1 MNNPLSRILRLLPVA
16 LALVI
21 AGCGGSAD
29 SNNNNA
35 NIRVLNLS
43 PGYPSLDLLSNNG
56 DTDVDTT
63 QFTAVARGTIS
74 NYSSLE
80 ADTYTLKFR
89 RTGTSSNLWSSTA
102 TLTEDTHLTYIALGE
117 TNQFGL
123 MGIDEDL
130 DAPATG
136 YSIVRVLN
144 TLPEGVFDVYLT
156 GANDSL
162 DDVSATVSAVA
173 PGGTS
178 AAATISSGTFRLRVT
193 GTGVKTDLKLNV
205 PSVVLASKAVV
216 SIILTESN
224 GGVLVNAVVLPQQ
237 GAPTFYD
244 NTTSAKLRVLNVST
258 GYPSLDVFTGLS
270 NVDTQQ
276 FTAVGNGTISAYA
289 SLKADTYQL
298 KFRRAGAT
306 GTLLSQAVTLAD
318 DTQVTYVT
326 YGSTNRFAMQY
337 IGENQS
343 AADAGYTRVQILN
356 TSTSDPLDVY
366 LTGATDEL
374 SDVSATVSAVSAAA
388 FSTVQLVTSGTYR
401 MRITA
406 AGSKTDLR
414 LDTPA
419 VVLASQGNLT
429 IVLSDTAGGTL
440 VGAVALPQQGEAAF
454 FTNSKVRVRGAAGLS
469 VGSAVTINVGGT
481 EIVTR
486 RPARSFI
493 ADTYTS
499 LDAGT
504 NVPVTVSVDNVAV
517 ATGTVNLAAGA
528 DYTLL
533 AWDVGAAPQL
543 TLVADDNHTLVN
555 SRVKLRLLNGYS
567 GAAVPL
573 TLSVNFAPV
582 AEYIDV
588 GTGSS
593 YAELGA
599 GTDFRFDVSNAQT
612 LASLLS
618 RESVT
623 LLADGVYTFF
633 VAGSGSTVV
642 GTLRKD
648 R

>member
-29 SNNNNA
+29 SGDSKA
-35 NIRVLNLS
+35 RIRVLNLS
-43 PGYPSLDLLSNNG
+43 NGYPSLDLLTNNG
-56 DTDVDTT
+56 DTDTDTT
-63 QFTAVARGTIS
+63 QFTGVTVGTIS
-74 NYSSLE
+74 NYAVLD

-89 RTGTSSNLWSSTA
+89 RNGTSSNLWSSSA

-117 TNQFGL
+117 TNQFSL

-136 YSIVRVLN
+136 YAIVRVLN
-144 TLPEGVFDVYLT
+144 TLSAGVFDVYLT

-162 DDVSATVSAVA
+162 DDVSATVTGVA

-178 AAATISSGTFRLRVT
+178 SATTINSGTFRLRVT

-216 SIILTESN
+216 AIILTESN

-244 NTTSAKLRVLNVST
+244 NTDSAKLRVLNVST

-276 FTAVGNGTISAYA
+276 FTAVASGTITPYA
-289 SLKADTYQL
+289 AVKADTYLL

-306 GTLLSQAVTLAD
+306 GTLLSQSATLAD
-318 DTQVTYVT
+318 DTQVTYVA
-326 YGSTNRFAMQY
+326 YGSTNRFALQT
-337 IGENQS
+337 IGENQ
-343 AADAGYTRVQILN
+343 AEADAGYTRVQILN
-356 TSTSDPLDVY
+356 TSASDPLDVY
-366 LTGATDEL
+366 LTGPTDLL
-374 SDVSATVSAVSAAA
+374 SDVSATVGAVPAAS
-388 FSTVQLVTSGTYR
+388 FSTAQLVTSGEYR
-401 MRITA
+401 LRITA

-414 LDTPA
+414 LDVPA
-419 VVLASQGNLT
+419 ITLANRGNLT

-440 VGAVALPQQGEAAF
+440 VGAVVLPQQGEPAF
-454 FTNSKVRVRGAAGLS
+454 FSNTKVRLRGAVGLS
-469 VGSAVTINVGGT
+469 AGSAVTVNVAGAD
-481 EIVTR
+481 ILTR

-493 ADTYTS
+493 ADTYAS

-504 NVPVTVSVDNVAV
+504 DVPVTVTVDNVVV
-517 ATGTVNLAAGA
+517 ATGTVNLVAGA

-533 AWDVGAAPQL
+533 AWDVGGAPQL
-543 TLVADDNHTLVN
+543 SLVTDDNHPQAN
-555 SRVKLRLLNGYS
+555 SRVKLRLLNGFS

-573 TLSVNFAPV
+573 TLSVNYSPV

-588 GTGSS
+588 GTASD
-593 YAELGA
+593 YADLGA
-599 GTDFRFDVSNAQT
+599 GTDFRFEASNAQT
-612 LASLLS
+612 LAPLLT

>member
-16 LALVI
+16 LALIV
-21 AGCGGSAD
+21 AGCGGNAD
-29 SNNNNA
+29 SDNNTA
-35 NIRVLNLS
+35 RIRVLNLS
-43 PGYPSLDLLSNNG
+43 PGYPALDLLSNNG
-56 DTDVDTT
+56 DSDADTT
-63 QFTAVARGTIS
+63 QFTGVARGTIS
-74 NYSSLE
+74 NYAALK

-89 RTGTSSNLWSSTA
+89 RTGTSSNLWSSSA
-102 TLTEDTHLTYIALGE
+102 TLTEDTHATYIALGE
-117 TNQFGL
+117 TNQFSL
-123 MGIDEDL
+123 TGIDEDL
-130 DAPATG
+130 DAPSSG
-136 YSIVRVLN
+136 YSIVRVVN
-144 TLPEGVFDVYLT
+144 TLPAGSFDVYLT

-162 DDVSATVSAVA
+162 DDVTASVAGVA

-178 AAATISSGTFRLRVT
+178 PATTINSGTFRLRVT
-193 GTGVKTDLKLNV
+193 ATGVKTDLKLNV
-205 PSVVLASKAVV
+205 PSIVLASQAVV

-258 GYPSLDVFTGLS
+258 GYPSLDVFTDLS
-270 NVDTQQ
+270 NVETSQ
-276 FTAVGNGTISAYA
+276 FTGITNGSISAYA
-289 SLKADTYQL
+289 SLKADTYLL

-306 GTLLSQAVTLAD
+306 GTLLSQSATLAD
-318 DTQVTYVT
+318 DTQVTYVA
-326 YGSTNRFAMQY
+326 YGSTNRFAVQP
-337 IGENQS
+337 IPENQT

-356 TSTSDPLDVY
+356 TSSSDALDVY
-366 LTGATDEL
+366 LTGATDAL
-374 SDVSATVSAVSAAA
+374 SDVSATVSAVPAASFSAA
-388 FSTVQLVTSGTYR
+388 QQVTSGTYR
-401 MRITA
+401 LRVTA

-414 LDTPA
+414 LDAQA
-419 VVLASQGNLT
+419 VVLANQGNLT
-429 IVLSDTAGGTL
+429 IVLSDTGGGTL
-440 VGAVALPQQGEAAF
+440 VGAVALPQGGDPAF
-454 FTNSKVRVRGAAGLS
+454 FTNTKVRLRGAVGLS
-469 VGSAVTINVGGT
+469 VGSAVTVNVGGT
-481 EIVTR
+481 EILTR

-504 NVPVTVSVDNVAV
+504 NVPVTVTVDNVAV
-517 ATGTVNLAAGA
+517 ATGTVNLAAGS
-528 DYTLL
+528 DYTLV
-533 AWDVGAAPQL
+533 AWDTGGAPQL
-543 TLVADDNHTLVN
+543 TLVADDNHSLPN

-573 TLSVNFAPV
+573 TLSVNYAPV

-588 GTGSS
+588 GTAST

-599 GTDFRFDVSNAQT
+599 GTEFRFEASNAQT
-612 LASLLS
+612 LAPLLT

-633 VAGSGSTVV
+633 VAGNGSTVV